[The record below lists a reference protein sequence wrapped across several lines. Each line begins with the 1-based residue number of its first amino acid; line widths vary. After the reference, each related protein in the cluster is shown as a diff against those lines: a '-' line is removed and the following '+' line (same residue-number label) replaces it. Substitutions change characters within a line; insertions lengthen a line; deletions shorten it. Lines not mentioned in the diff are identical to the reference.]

1 VAQPQSSAPGDG
13 TRLLRWSAAAVLL
26 GALLV
31 CNSLRGPGPGVPD
44 ASSAP
49 GRTAGSPT
57 APTAPGAVRAS
68 PGVQLPR
75 SRPTRLTIPRLGVD
89 APFTEL
95 ALDASGQ
102 LDAPSADDPNLVG
115 WYRDGVTPG
124 QRGTAVIAGH
134 VDTATGPAV
143 FLMLR
148 FLDEGDSVDVARADG
163 TTATFTV
170 DSVETF
176 RKDHFPS
183 GLVYDD
189 TPDAQLR
196 LITCGGAYDKRHGGY
211 RSNVV
216 VFAHLASYRRARS

>member
-1 VAQPQSSAPGDG
+1 MAQPQSSAHGDD
-13 TRLLRWSAAAVLL
+13 TRLLRWSAGAVLL

-31 CNSLRGPGPGVPD
+31 YNSLHGPGPGALD
-44 ASSAP
+44 ASSVP
-49 GRTAGSPT
+49 GRT
-57 APTAPGAVRAS
+57 PGAVRAS
-68 PGVQLPR
+68 PGVPLPR

-89 APFTEL
+89 APFTAL
-95 ALDASGQ
+95 TLDASGH
-102 LDAPSADDPNLVG
+102 LNTPPADDPNLVG

-134 VDTATGPAV
+134 VDTSTGPAV

-148 FLDEGDSVDVARADG
+148 FLTVGDRVDVARADG

-170 DSVETF
+170 DSVESF
-176 RKDHFPS
+176 RKDRFPS

-196 LITCGGAYDKRHGGY
+196 LITCGGAYDRRHGGY

-216 VFAHLASYRRARS
+216 VFAHLASYRGARS